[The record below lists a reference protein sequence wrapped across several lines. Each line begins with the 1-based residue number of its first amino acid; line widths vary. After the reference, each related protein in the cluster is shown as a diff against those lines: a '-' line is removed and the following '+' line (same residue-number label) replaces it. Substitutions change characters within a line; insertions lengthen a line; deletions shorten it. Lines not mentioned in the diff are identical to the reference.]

1 MRQEK
6 TPEEKAAYEAKRAAQ
21 RRQWAIAHP
30 EKTRAYGRAFYQ
42 RNREKRKAYSN
53 EYNRL
58 HKAERS
64 AYAYAYYRR
73 KKAENP
79 NYVKEMNERR
89 RARRL
94 AAGWQ
99 PAPPRIPMTAEE
111 RKLARHRY
119 YMENRVELCRKK
131 LTVEAYK
138 SIADVR
144 SRIPGRVE
152 EYLLAYPFEACGH
165 KLICAVLRSFGIRR
179 HEAVY
184 ADCYEAGMLAYLYS
198 IHRCAALGCDHT
210 IPYIRKMVR
219 IYVGCALVVYHET
232 RELCRNNHFRE
243 IRLDADLAGR
253 LY

>member
-1 MRQEK
+1 MRKEK

-42 RNREKRKAYSN
+42 RNREKRKASSN
-53 EYNRL
+53 EYNHL

-64 AYAYAYYRR
+64 AYSHAYYRR

-79 NYVKEMNERR
+79 NYVREMNARR

-94 AAGWQ
+94 AAGWV
-99 PAPPRIPMTAEE
+99 PAPPRIPMTVEE
-111 RKLARHRY
+111 RKQARHRY
-119 YMENRVELCRKK
+119 YMENRVDLCRKK
-131 LTVEAYK
+131 LTIYAYQ
-138 SIADVR
+138 SISEIR
-144 SRIPGRVE
+144 SRMPGRVE
-152 EYLLAYPFEACGH
+152 EYLRAYPFEVYGD
-165 KLICAVLRSFGIRR
+165 KLISKILREFGIRR

-198 IHRCAALGCDHT
+198 IHRCAALGCDYT
-210 IPYIRKMVR
+210 IAYIRKMVR
-219 IYVGCALVVYHET
+219 IYVGCALVVYHEV
-232 RELCRNNHFRE
+232 RELCHGNHFRE
-243 IRLDADLAGR
+243 VRLDADEAGR